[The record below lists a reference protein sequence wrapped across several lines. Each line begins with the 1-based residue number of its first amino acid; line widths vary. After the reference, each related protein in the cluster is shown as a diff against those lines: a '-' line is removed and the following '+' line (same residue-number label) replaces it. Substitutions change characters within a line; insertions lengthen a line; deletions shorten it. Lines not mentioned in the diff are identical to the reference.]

1 MNLEKNKK
9 TIMFLI
15 FYTLILLFA
24 LLNIDKILALL
35 NYLLKILSPFII
47 GCFIAFI
54 LNVLLNNIENKLFK
68 KLNEKNSKI
77 WTKIKRPVSLTL
89 SLLIVYW
96 CNCHHLYF
104 NYS

>member
-15 FYTLILLFA
+15 FYTVILVFA
-24 LLNIDKILALL
+24 LINIESILEFLK
-35 NYLLKILSPFII
+35 YILKILSPFII

-77 WTKIKRPVSLTL
+77 
-89 SLLIVYW
+89 
-96 CNCHHLYF
+96 
-104 NYS
+104 